1 MQFIEN
7 MSIKNKL
14 TFTSVILVILG
25 FAILSI
31 IVSIISYRSITNTSI
46 DNLKVQTEL
55 VKDVFDAYNKAAKE
69 GAQKAANTFTQFS
82 GNLHID
88 ETKTAQ
94 IGEYNTFLLTS
105 DGTVQNGNFEIVD
118 KFTRQTDGS
127 VATYFVRTGD
137 DFIRITTSLKK
148 ENGSRAMGTKLDIKH
163 PAYQKLLNGEEFTGK
178 ATLFGKEYMTKYIP
192 IKQNGKCVG
201 ALFVGSEI
209 SASYRELTNQIKTLK
224 VGESGYFYVLDMK
237 EGDTKGNFLI
247 HPTLQ
252 GQTSLKL
259 TDANGN
265 PIFKQMLEK
274 KEGGSIE
281 YQSNEGDKRVDR
293 FAVFTPYSDWKI
305 MIVAT
310 GLTSE
315 ITRDATTLKNT
326 VVILG
331 IVSAFVIGIA
341 MYFVSNLISPLSEI
355 GNKLFTSANQKD
367 LTTHFNAKN
376 NDEIGIMAKSIN
388 SLFESLRNTMEGI
401 KHSSNEN
408 AAVAEQLS
416 VTSLGISNRV
426 EEETKLIDETNTM
439 AQELNGV
446 ILTSLE
452 ESSKT
457 KEEIVFA
464 SHNIKSSRDIILK
477 MVYSINEASSREL
490 ILAGKL
496 DELSKNADQ
505 VKGVLSVISDIAD
518 QTNLLALNAAIE
530 AARAGEHGRGF
541 AVVAD
546 EVRKLAERTQK
557 SLTETNLSISVITQ
571 SIIDAS
577 EDININAAKMHE
589 ISMSSNE
596 VEEKINKMASAM
608 NNASES
614 ADINFNSVQNIT
626 KMMETV
632 GKKLQKV
639 DEISFENAR
648 SVEEIASATGNLYR
662 LAEVLRGQLGAFR
675 T

>member
-1 MQFIEN
+1 MRFIEN
-7 MSIKNKL
+7 MSIKSKL
-14 TFTSVILVILG
+14 TFTSVILVISG

-31 IVSIISYRSITNTSI
+31 IVSVISYRSVTNTSI

-55 VKDVFDAYNKAAKE
+55 VMDVFDAYNKVAKE
-69 GAQKAANTFTQFS
+69 GAEKAASTFIQLS
-82 GNLHID
+82 GNLRID
-88 ETKTAQ
+88 ESKTTK
-94 IGEYNTFLLTS
+94 IGEFDTFLLTS
-105 DGTVQNGNFEIVD
+105 DGRVQNGNFEIVD
-118 KFTRQTDGS
+118 TFTHNTNGS
-127 VATYFVRTGD
+127 VATYFVRIGN
-137 DFIRITTSLKK
+137 DFIRVTTSLKK
-148 ENGSRAMGTKLDIKH
+148 EDGSRAMGTKLDIKH
-163 PAYQKLLNGEEFTGK
+163 PAYQKLLNGNEFIGK
-178 ATLFGKEYMTKYIP
+178 ATLFGKEYMTKYVP

-209 SASYRELTNQIKTLK
+209 SASYTDLINQIKTLK

-237 EGDTKGNFLI
+237 EGDTKGTFLI

-252 GQTSLKL
+252 GKSSLEL
-259 TDANGN
+259 SDVNGN
-265 PIFKQMLEK
+265 PVFKQILDQ
-274 KEGGSIE
+274 KEGGVIE
-281 YQSNEGDKRVDR
+281 YEWKERDSIVDT
-293 FAVFTPYSDWKI
+293 FAVFAPYSDWKI

-315 ITRDATTLKNT
+315 MTKDAATLRNT

-331 IVSAFVIGIA
+331 IACALIIGIA
-341 MYFVSNLISPLSEI
+341 MFFVSNLISPLSEI
-355 GNKLFTSANQKD
+355 GNQLFASASQKD
-367 LTTHFNAKN
+367 LTTNFHSKS
-376 NDEIGIMAKSIN
+376 NDEIGVMAKSIN
-388 SLFESLRNTMEGI
+388 SLFESLRNTMEAV
-401 KHSSNEN
+401 KRSSDEN
-408 AAVAEQLS
+408 AVVAEQLS
-416 VTSLGISNRV
+416 QTSLGISNRA
-426 EEETKLIDETNTM
+426 EEETKLIDETNQM
-439 AQELNGV
+439 AQALNAV
-446 ILTSLE
+446 IITSLE

-457 KEEIVFA
+457 KEEIIFA
-464 SHNIKSSRDIILK
+464 SQNIESSRDIILK
-477 MVYSINEASSREL
+477 MVYSINEASSKE
-490 ILAGKL
+490 IVLAGKL

-557 SLTETNLSISVITQ
+557 SLTETNASISVITQ
-571 SIIDAS
+571 SIMDAS
-577 EDININAAKMHE
+577 EDININATKMHE

-608 NNASES
+608 SNASKS
-614 ADINFNSVQNIT
+614 ADQNFDGIQKIT
-626 KMMETV
+626 KTMETV

-639 DEISFENAR
+639 DEISAENTR

-662 LAEVLRGQLGAFR
+662 LTEGLRGQLGQFK

>member
-1 MQFIEN
+1 
-7 MSIKNKL
+7 
-14 TFTSVILVILG
+14 
-25 FAILSI
+25 
-31 IVSIISYRSITNTSI
+31 
-46 DNLKVQTEL
+46 
-55 VKDVFDAYNKAAKE
+55 
-69 GAQKAANTFTQFS
+69 
-82 GNLHID
+82 
-88 ETKTAQ
+88 
-94 IGEYNTFLLTS
+94 
-105 DGTVQNGNFEIVD
+105 
-118 KFTRQTDGS
+118 
-127 VATYFVRTGD
+127 
-137 DFIRITTSLKK
+137 
-148 ENGSRAMGTKLDIKH
+148 
-163 PAYQKLLNGEEFTGK
+163 
-178 ATLFGKEYMTKYIP
+178 
-192 IKQNGKCVG
+192 
-201 ALFVGSEI
+201 
-209 SASYRELTNQIKTLK
+209 TNQIKTLK

-439 AQELNGV
+439 AQELKGV